1 MVARNPEADSK
12 LPYLLWVP
20 LGERGLVFNARDTW
34 PRTAAIYC
42 HPVDDW
48 PADAEVVER
57 LPVRSCVRRG
67 AAVDLVLARG
77 RENRSQ
83 FVFTTARGREVVFW
97 QSPRT
102 VKQSRPGVRRPTA
115 RAGGLAELEVLV
127 DIRERYP
134 YRFADQR
141 VTVARRA
148 LPAGDYATTL
158 ADQIVACMERKSLA
172 DLVSSLTG
180 SRLKYQLADLAALPR
195 AAIVVEDRYAAVFKL
210 DRVRPAVVADALAEL
225 QVAWPAVPIVF
236 ADTRAPRRGM
246 DLPVAGRS
254 GPPRPRRHRHHQP
267 TVRPPRAH
275 RTTYRATYRTADH
288 RPGQSLGPHHRTRRA
303 TTRAARTRRLGRLPP
318 RTPRNAGVKTGG
330 GPQAVLLLWTSDRA
344 DPNGPS
350 AIQFIPQPVA

>member
-1 MVARNPEADSK
+1 VSELVVARNPEADSK

-20 LGERGLVFNARDTW
+20 LGERGLVFKARDTW
-34 PRTAAIYC
+34 PRTAATYC

-158 ADQIVACMERKSLA
+158 ADQIVACVERKSLA

-225 QVAWPAVPIVF
+225 QVACPAVPIVF
-236 ADTRAPRRGM
+236 ADTRPLAEEWTYRWLAAAARHALDDTDTTSRLS
-246 DLPVAGRS
+246 DLPEPTA
-254 GPPRPRRHRHHQP
+254 PPTAPP
-267 TVRPPRAH
+267 TTAQVRAWA
-275 RTTYRATYRTADH
+275 RTTGLDVPLR
-288 RPGQSLGPHHRTRRA
+288 
-303 TTRAARTRRLGRLPP
+303 GRLAPAVWAAYRLEHP
-318 RTPRNAGVKTGG
+318 ETPA
-330 GPQAVLLLWTSDRA
+330 
-344 DPNGPS
+344 
-350 AIQFIPQPVA
+350 